1 MNILTRLFILSGLI
15 IFNSPILKAQNQ
27 FKAGLHFAL
36 AGSQIDGDRM
46 SGYNRP
52 ALGLGIF
59 VNYTLSE
66 SQYLRADFK
75 FQNKGANPS
84 QYQRDNF
91 GYESVSYNYIE
102 VPFSYRHKIQKFEAF
117 GGLGFAYLFSRYRF
131 SNNER
136 IKVDN
141 ADLKKFDFPL
151 HLGVSYNI
159 NEKSSLSFQFQYSI
173 ISIRSG
179 ENLTPLT
186 DNFLKPSIAGIY
198 NNNVILSYNYLF

>member
-1 MNILTRLFILSGLI
+1 MNILTKLITLSVLI
-15 IFNSPILKAQNQ
+15 IFSTQFSKAQNQ

-52 ALGLGIF
+52 ALGAGIF
-59 VNYTLSE
+59 VNYSLSE
-66 SQYLRADFK
+66 TQYLRADFK

-91 GYESVSYNYIE
+91 GYVSVSYNYLE
-102 VPFSYRHKIQKFEAF
+102 VPFSYRHKIKNFEAF
-117 GGLGFAYLFSRYRF
+117 GGLGFAYLFSHYTF
-131 SNNER
+131 INNER
-136 IKVDN
+136 VKVN
-141 ADLKKFDFPL
+141 NSNLKNLDFPF

-159 NEKSSLSFQFQYSI
+159 NEKSSLSFQFQYSLV
-173 ISIRSG
+173 SIRSG
-179 ENLTPLT
+179 ENLTPIT

-198 NNNVILSYNYLF
+198 NNNVILSYNFLF